1 MNIDETS
8 PIVRP
13 LGVSS
18 CGTPSMQ
25 PLVSCS
31 WIMPGS
37 QAELVESGGH
47 CPFAQARILLL
58 VPLPAITTSVLAG
71 QFSTCAHQQASK
83 S

>member
-1 MNIDETS
+1 
-8 PIVRP
+8 
-13 LGVSS
+13 
-18 CGTPSMQ
+18 
-25 PLVSCS
+25 
-31 WIMPGS
+31 MPGS